1 MRTDASAHYEKGLDP
16 YLTMKAVNR
25 ACELVELLGAGEVVD
40 GVIDVFPN
48 PPAPLVRELDVDRVN
63 WILGTDIDGDT
74 MRKILTDLGFELDGN
89 TVTVPSWRLD
99 IDAKY
104 TQNDFAEEVARIYGF
119 DNIPATMMEDSG
131 TKSGGYTPEQAAE
144 RTLGEVCR
152 ACGYDGIITYSFYS
166 PAGWDMIRLPKDDP
180 RRDAIRILNP
190 LGEDTSCMRTTTL
203 PSMLEVLA
211 RNWNYRNRDVKLYEF
226 AKVYKQRT
234 DGLADEP
241 KVLTLGA
248 YGDDMDFYTLK
259 GTVEEL
265 LDALRVKNVEYVPVK
280 DNPSYHPGR
289 CAAVYAGGR
298 YLGVFGQV
306 HPLVARNYGVSDE
319 LYAAEL
325 DFPAIFECRTTEVY
339 YTPLPRFPAVMRD
352 ISVVCD
358 DALTAGELAKC
369 IRKAGGEYLESV
381 EVFDVYKGANI
392 PEGKK
397 SISFS
402 LALRAEDQTLT
413 DTHADEAVAGIL
425 SALEEQYGVKLR

>member
-1 MRTDASAHYEKGLDP
+1 M
-16 YLTMKAVNR
+16 
-25 ACELVELLGAGEVVD
+25 
-40 GVIDVFPN
+40 
-48 PPAPLVRELDVDRVN
+48 
-63 WILGTDIDGDT
+63 
-74 MRKILTDLGFELDGN
+74 
-89 TVTVPSWRLD
+89 
-99 IDAKY
+99 
-104 TQNDFAEEVARIYGF
+104 
-119 DNIPATMMEDSG
+119 
-131 TKSGGYTPEQAAE
+131 
-144 RTLGEVCR
+144 
-152 ACGYDGIITYSFYS
+152 
-166 PAGWDMIRLPKDDP
+166 
-180 RRDAIRILNP
+180 
-190 LGEDTSCMRTTTL
+190 
-203 PSMLEVLA
+203 
-211 RNWNYRNRDVKLYEF
+211 
-226 AKVYKQRT
+226 
-234 DGLADEP
+234 
-241 KVLTLGA
+241 
-248 YGDDMDFYTLK
+248 
-259 GTVEEL
+259 
-265 LDALRVKNVEYVPVK
+265 K

-425 SALEEQYGVKLR
+425 SALEAQYGVKLR